1 MIIIQANG
9 AEGELEE
16 KILALLRR
24 EDIAA
29 ERVSLSSRHTLTF
42 PELTIDGRSQQ
53 AFQNGTALALTR
65 IEFNMLLFLASN
77 PGVTLSKA
85 AARPISA
92 RSGAGT
98 CSRRS
103 PPPPEV
109 PPSKQIE
116 ARASE
121 LRSPAGPRRLGT
133 ATRMGAS
140 LSRRLSAFFGSTSN
154 QDPKAA
160 KFAVL
165 TPGRAGFPNHTKQ
178 SEGSDTPPPLE
189 TPLFR
194 RVSAC
199 VRLGA
204 GMACV
209 SSAAAP

>member
-9 AEGELEE
+9 AERELEE

-77 PGVTLSKA
+77 PGVTLSKEDLF
-85 AARPISA
+85 SA
-92 RSGAGT
+92 VWGRDSADTLKVVANTVSNLRRKLGGSQTYIRTVRAGT

-109 PPSKQIE
+109 TPSKQIE
-116 ARASE
+116 VTAAA
-121 LRSPAGPRRLGT
+121 LRGRRGTDFFNTLTAGVFSVPAALQ
-133 ATRMGAS
+133 
-140 LSRRLSAFFGSTSN
+140 L
-154 QDPKAA
+154 PKLMH
-160 KFAVL
+160 KVIRYMEKKNWRWL
-165 TPGRAGFPNHTKQ
+165 RKENWLV
-178 SEGSDTPPPLE
+178 SDT
-189 TPLFR
+189 
-194 RVSAC
+194 
-199 VRLGA
+199 
-204 GMACV
+204 
-209 SSAAAP
+209 